1 MTHTVSGF
9 AHAAFKPHA
18 IALALC
24 SAFSLPAFAD
34 APQNKNLDTVLVTAT
49 RTPQIAQEV
58 LADNVVISADEI
70 AKAGQ
75 ISLIELLQRKRGIE
89 VARNGGPGTTASVF
103 VRGADTRQSVVLVD
117 GVRIGSSTSGGATW
131 SAIPLSQV
139 DHIEIVYGPLSSL
152 YGADAVSGVIQ
163 IFTKKGEGAAS
174 PIVSAGVGS
183 YGTRNL
189 EAGVSGSSNGFRYA
203 LRASHE
209 HSDGFN
215 ATRPGAGTFVYNPDK
230 DGYKNNGGSGQ
241 FSFEYAKDQE
251 VGFTFLN
258 SHLDAQFDSGLGTDD
273 RNLQKLETYA
283 LYSRNRFAPNWT
295 SDLQISQSKDLS
307 DTLGSFP
314 STFNTRHNNIAWQ
327 NNFFVGK
334 SDVLQ
339 LLVEQHK
346 EKVDATTSALNGTR
360 TTNSV
365 AAAYQMKFGQHLGS
379 VSVRNDNN
387 DQFGSHT
394 TGSLGYG
401 YRITNALRVNASYGS
416 SFRAPTFNELYFP
429 GFGVPTNRPER
440 GRNAEAGV
448 YYDDG
453 KTELSAV
460 AYRNRVTDLLVTAKS
475 QECPIPGNYPFGCSY
490 NVDESLLRGIS
501 LGAKTKVHDVTLR
514 GSLDLQDPRDET
526 TDRVLVRRAK
536 THGVIGADY
545 AAGPLAAGAEVV
557 FSDKRFDDLA
567 NRNTLGGYGITNLYA
582 SYEVAPNWT
591 VFGRWDN
598 VFDKSY
604 ELARNY
610 NTPGSNLFVGV
621 RYGMR

>member
-1 MTHTVSGF
+1 MTHAVPGF
-9 AHAAFKPHA
+9 VALKPHA
-18 IALALC
+18 IALAVC
-24 SAFSLPAFAD
+24 SVFSTTAFAQ
-34 APQNKNLDTVLVTAT
+34 ATQNKNPDTVIVTAT
-49 RTPQIAQEV
+49 RTPQIAQDV
-58 LADNVVISADEI
+58 LADNITISSEEI

-75 ISLIELLQRKRGIE
+75 ISLVELLQRKRGIE
-89 VARNGGPGTTASVF
+89 ISRAGGPGTTASVF
-103 VRGADTRQSVVLVD
+103 MRGANPTQSIVLVD
-117 GVRIGSSTSGGATW
+117 GVRIGSSTTGTATW

-152 YGADAVSGVIQ
+152 YGADAVGGVIQ
-163 IFTKKGEGAAS
+163 IFTKKGEGTPS

-183 YGTRNL
+183 YATRNL
-189 EAGVSGSSNGFRYA
+189 EAGVSGSSGGFHYA

-209 HSDGFN
+209 QSDGFS
-215 ATRPGAGTFVYNPDK
+215 ATKPGAGPYVYNPDK
-230 DGYKNNGGSGQ
+230 DGYKNDGGSGQ

-258 SHLDAQFDSGLGTDD
+258 SHLDAQYDSGPGFDD

-295 SDLQISQSKDLS
+295 SDFQISQSKDLS
-307 DTLGSFP
+307 DSVGSFP
-314 STFNTRHNNIAWQ
+314 SSFNTRRTNISWQ
-327 NNFFVGK
+327 NNFLVGR
-334 SDVLQ
+334 SNVLQ
-339 LLVEQHK
+339 VLVEQQK
-346 EKVDATTSALNGTR
+346 EKVDTTTAALNGER
-360 TTNSV
+360 TTNAV
-365 AAAYQMKFGQHLGS
+365 ALAYQMKVGRHLGS

-401 YRITNALRVNASYGS
+401 YRVNDALRVNASVGS

-429 GFGVPTNRPER
+429 GYGVPTNKPER
-440 GRNAEAGV
+440 GRNAEAGI

-453 KTELSAV
+453 NSELSAV
-460 AYRNRVTDLLVTAKS
+460 VYRNRITDLLVSAKS
-475 QECPIPGNYPFGCSY
+475 QECPIPGTYPFGCAY
-490 NVDESLLRGIS
+490 NVDEALLRGIS
-501 LGAKTKVHDVTLR
+501 LGAKTKIRDFTVR

-536 THGVIGADY
+536 THGTIGTDY
-545 AAGPLAAGAEVV
+545 AAGPYATGAEIV
-557 FSDKRFDDLA
+557 FSDKRYDDLA
-567 NRNTLGGYGITNLYA
+567 NRNTLGGYGIVNLYA
-582 SYEVAPNWT
+582 SYNIAPNWT

-598 VFDKSY
+598 VLDKNY

-610 NTPGSNLFVGV
+610 NTPGSSLFVGV